1 MSGTPLSAGL
11 ANWHWRQ
18 KQVDKWAY
26 DWVRSSRS
34 LSAHFLSRAITL
46 SSQLLSSER
55 SRP

>member
-34 LSAHFLSRAITL
+34 PSAHFLSRAITL
-46 SSQLLSSER
+46 SSQLLPSER